1 MPPIGATVSGIS
13 WPTLPVGRPA
23 ALANLVHELD
33 RTQWYPRE
41 AVVAAQ
47 FRQLRLL
54 AQVLAVAVPAFRDR
68 LVRVDLRPDDLGT
81 AEGLTRLPPLSR
93 DALVA
98 AGPAAFAAG
107 VLRGHEP
114 ITDAKTSGSTGP
126 PVTVK
131 RTAVTGLLWDA
142 LTIRDHLW
150 RGIDFQQR
158 VLANRF
164 GVKARIEQQNWGP
177 PVSSLFAS
185 APLEA
190 LPLIGPVEALAERC
204 IEFAAEILVVYP
216 SVLDALLAHFARSE
230 TRPASLR
237 YVHTYAEPLP
247 RALQAE
253 AEAALGVVVWDT
265 YSCEEIGHIATSCP
279 DGDAY
284 HVVESVLVEVLD
296 DDNRPCPVRALR
308 ARGLRGGRGS
318 LPVRPRVAHVG
329 TSRRAGR
336 AQGPAPRWQLDV
348 ADDGAIEPVQG
359 DRAHRAGAA
368 RPTGRRRGRCRRRHG
383 PASGRHRRGG
393 PRRGRPRRTRPS
405 LPAPVRV
412 ADGADRSDPRRQV
425 RALPPRSVHA
435 NSMSSPRTAFG
446 PLLRLRITWLDRQL
460 ERSRRC
466 KFEELQCES

>member
-296 DDNRPCPVRALR
+296 DDNRPCPVGAIGRVVVTDLHNVVTPLVRYELGDYAEVAPACPCGRGLPTLGRVVGRAEHR
-308 ARGLRGGRGS
+308 ARRPDGNWTWPTTVPLNRYREIAPIEQVQLVQRADGGVDVVAVMDRPPGATAEAALAEVVHAALGHPFPLRFVWRTEPIARTRGG
-318 LPVRPRVAHVG
+318 
-329 TSRRAGR
+329 
-336 AQGPAPRWQLDV
+336 
-348 ADDGAIEPVQG
+348 
-359 DRAHRAGAA
+359 
-368 RPTGRRRGRCRRRHG
+368 
-383 PASGRHRRGG
+383 
-393 PRRGRPRRTRPS
+393 
-405 LPAPVRV
+405 
-412 ADGADRSDPRRQV
+412 
-425 RALPPRSVHA
+425 
-435 NSMSSPRTAFG
+435 
-446 PLLRLRITWLDRQL
+446 
-460 ERSRRC
+460 
-466 KFEELQCES
+466 KFEPFRREASTPTR